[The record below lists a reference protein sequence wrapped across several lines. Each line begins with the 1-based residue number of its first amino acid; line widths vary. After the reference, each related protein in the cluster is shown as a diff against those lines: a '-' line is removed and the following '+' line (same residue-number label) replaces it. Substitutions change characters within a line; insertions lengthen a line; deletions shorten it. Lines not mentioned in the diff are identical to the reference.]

1 MTLFFCLCVS
11 YEADL
16 SRVCPV
22 SHPILLEQFPA
33 LSHPEQDKQFKD
45 GWTHGW
51 MDGSQQVS
59 VRTSITGLRCT
70 LETPSAD
77 IIHQWMKT
85 QCQP

>member
-1 MTLFFCLCVS
+1 MTAFQRAYKSCLSAKVSSLFLPKFKDVSVKWTGNSKFPVGMTLFFCLCVS

-45 GWTHGW
+45 G
-51 MDGSQQVS
+51 
-59 VRTSITGLRCT
+59 
-70 LETPSAD
+70 
-77 IIHQWMKT
+77 
-85 QCQP
+85 